1 MKLLRAMQQGLR
13 RGWQTLRNQ
22 TRLAL
27 AAGLALTMAG
37 CGGGMDLGEL
47 FSDAGQPPAR
57 QHQAA
62 PRPPADTGARGSR
75 VALLLPLGAPGE
87 TGRVAR
93 ALKQAAELAMIDAG
107 NPGITLVVK
116 DTRGTSAGARMAAQ
130 AAIGEGARLI
140 LGPLLAQS
148 VQAVAPEA
156 RAAGIPVIAFSS
168 VSSVAGNGVYLMSF
182 LPEEE
187 VDNVVRYA
195 ARAGRKRIAALIPS
209 STYGTTVAR
218 ALRHSARRHGVT
230 IVAEERYV
238 RTPQGIVGP
247 AERMARKIADP
258 ASRIQAL
265 FFPEGPKLIKAAGP
279 AMARAGVTSRTV
291 QLIGTG
297 LWDTPGIRTTPLAI
311 GGWYAGVE
319 PRLVNYFRDHYR
331 RTYGKAPPRIASLAY
346 DATSLAIALARGDG
360 QGTFSER
367 QITNPEGYQ
376 GMNGLF
382 RFHKNGRIQRG
393 LAILRVTPT
402 GPEVVAPA
410 PERFT
415 GDY

>member
-1 MKLLRAMQQGLR
+1 MVHRLR
-13 RGWQTLRNQ
+13 RGWQVLRNQ

-27 AAGLALTMAG
+27 VGGLAVALAG
-37 CGGGMDLGEL
+37 CSGGMDFGEL
-47 FSDAGQPPAR
+47 FSDAGQPPAEA
-57 QHQAA
+57 QTA
-62 PRPPADTGARGSR
+62 PEKPPAGGETGAR
-75 VALLLPLGAPGE
+75 VALLLPLGAGGE

-93 ALKQAAELAMIDAG
+93 AMKQAAELAMVDAG

-116 DTRGTSAGARMAAQ
+116 DTRGTPAGARMAAQ

-168 VSSVAGNGVYLMSF
+168 LSSVAGQGVYLMSF

-187 VDNVVRYA
+187 VDNVIRYA
-195 ARAGRKRIAALIPS
+195 ARTGKKRIAAMIPS
-209 STYGTTVAR
+209 SSYGTIVSR
-218 ALRHSARRHGVT
+218 ALRASAKRHGVS

-238 RTPQGIVGP
+238 RTPTGIAAP
-247 AERMARKIADP
+247 AERMARRIAD
-258 ASRIQAL
+258 AGNRIQAL

-279 AMARAGVTSRTV
+279 AMAKAGVSSRSM
-291 QLIGTG
+291 QLLGTG

-319 PRLVNYFRDHYR
+319 PRLVNYFRDHYQ

-346 DATSLAIALARGDG
+346 DATSLAIALGRGDG

-382 RFHKNGRIQRG
+382 RFRPNGLIQRG

-402 GPEVVAPA
+402 GPEVVAPPPA
-410 PERFT
+410 RFDS
-415 GDY
+415 GY